1 MPDDDLDEH
10 LDPELDPVDRG
21 GGEPLPGPFSLPQL
35 VVGIHALGAGAVLPF
50 IWLAYQE
57 GNLPLVGSLGLIV
70 VLLLTAG
77 VAAGRVT
84 ARRFGE

>member
-1 MPDDDLDEH
+1 
-10 LDPELDPVDRG
+10 
-21 GGEPLPGPFSLPQL
+21 
-35 VVGIHALGAGAVLPF
+35 VLPF
-50 IWLAYQE
+50 LWLAYQE
-57 GNLPLVGSLGLIV
+57 GNLPLVGSLGLMM

>member
-1 MPDDDLDEH
+1 VPDDDLEEH
-10 LDPELDPVDRG
+10 LDPELDPVEQS
-21 GGEPLPGPFSLPQL
+21 GGESLPGPFSLSQL
-35 VVGIHALGAGAVLPF
+35 VVGVHALGAGAVLPF
-50 IWLAYQE
+50 LWLAYQE